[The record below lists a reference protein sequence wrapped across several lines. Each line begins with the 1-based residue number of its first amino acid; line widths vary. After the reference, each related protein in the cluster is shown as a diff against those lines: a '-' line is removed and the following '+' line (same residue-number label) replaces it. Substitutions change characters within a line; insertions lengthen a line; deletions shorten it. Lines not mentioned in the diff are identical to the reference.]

1 MIEKVQFV
9 DIIEP
14 RNTHFGIFKFM
25 TRPWYPKKS
34 LIMDTSFTPAEI
46 KKIVASSTYIDSFI
60 EAESIRSGV
69 PKEQLMKQVREY
81 LEEMGMDK
89 KMHVIRWMGI
99 VFLKISFMMKI
110 GIFVN
115 ETAILK
121 LKEQM
126 GKNPILFL
134 PTHRSYADFCVL
146 TYLCYHYDIELPA
159 VAAGM
164 DFYSMA
170 VVGQRMRETGAF
182 YMRRTIVG
190 APLYAA
196 TLKQYV
202 RTLVAKY
209 HAPLEFFIEGTRS
222 RSNKSLPPKYGMM
235 SMSLTAYF
243 AGEVSDITIV
253 PVNFSYDRIMEQTLF
268 AYEHI
273 GVPKPKESTGGL
285 LKALRSLNDHF
296 GNIYVNFGTQI
307 SVKEFLK
314 NTNLVTNESL
324 KPASL
329 QQLTPEQSSQ
339 VRDIADEVVV
349 LQQNSAV
356 ATITNLL
363 ALVLMDSLMKCKALD
378 YEELLL
384 EVDWMM
390 EVLRGL
396 GASVYE
402 KDIKKSVDRILVV
415 HHKTVTLD
423 RERRLRL
430 LTGDL
435 MEVSSDVTAKMK
447 GHILKAETMMTAVPV
462 IQLQI
467 YINPMLHYILTPAL
481 VYVLVKR
488 GSTNKDKLAIDYYR
502 LRKLLKHEFFYV
514 ERTEKDILNKAID
527 YCTQQHIII
536 NDEGTLRTGDVHR
549 LQYLLEWALL
559 PFLTTLML
567 CIDVTI
573 EMRRCEHKKVLKCV
587 QERAER
593 EEQHPY
599 CLSLESAANCLQG
612 LLATGAL
619 LRHKTDSDSVYEV
632 VPAAMESCR
641 QLVSSVLPKLNSVW
655 GRNNPVFELRA
666 PLASRL

>member
-1 MIEKVQFV
+1 
-9 DIIEP
+9 
-14 RNTHFGIFKFM
+14 M

-34 LIMDTSFTPAEI
+34 LIKDTSCTPEEI
-46 KKIVASSTYIDSFI
+46 KEIVACSTYIDSFI
-60 EAESIRSGV
+60 EAESVRSGV
-69 PKEQLMKQVREY
+69 PKEQLMKQVREH

-99 VFLKISFMMKI
+99 VFLKISFMMRI

-126 GKNPILFL
+126 GKNPIVFL

-146 TYLCYHYDIELPA
+146 TYICYHYDIELPA

-182 YMRRTIVG
+182 FIRRTIVG

-222 RSNKSLPPKYGMM
+222 RSNKSLPPKYGML
-235 SMSLTAYF
+235 SMSLMAYF

-253 PVNFSYDRIMEQTLF
+253 PVNFSYDRIMEQILF

-307 SVKEFLK
+307 SLKEYLK
-314 NTNLVTNESL
+314 NTNLVTNETL
-324 KPASL
+324 KPTSL
-329 QQLTPEQSSQ
+329 QQLTPEQLSQ

-356 ATITNLL
+356 AIITNLL
-363 ALVLMDSLMKCKALD
+363 AFVLMDSLMKCKALH

-384 EVDWMM
+384 EVQWMM

-402 KDIKKSVDRILVV
+402 KDIENSLDRILVV
-415 HHKTVTLD
+415 HHKTVALD

-435 MEVSSDVTAKMK
+435 MEVSSEVSAKMK

-467 YINPMLHYILTPAL
+467 YINPMLHYIMSPAL

-488 GSTNKDKLAIDYYR
+488 GSTNTDKLANDYYR
-502 LRKLLKHEFFYV
+502 LRKLLKHEFFYI
-514 ERTEKDILNKAID
+514 ERTEKYILNKAID
-527 YCTQQHIII
+527 YCKQHHVVI
-536 NDEGTLRTGDVHR
+536 NDEGTLRVGDANR
-549 LQYLLEWALL
+549 MQFLLEWALL

-567 CIDVTI
+567 CLDVI
-573 EMRRCEHKKVLKCV
+573 IQMRRCEHKQVLKLV

-593 EEQHPY
+593 EGRHPY
-599 CLSLESAANCLQG
+599 CLSLESSANCLQG
-612 LLATGAL
+612 LLATGAIL
-619 LRHKTDSDSVYEV
+619 KLKNGSDSIYEV
-632 VPAAMESCR
+632 VPAAMEKCR
-641 QLVSSVLPKLNSVW
+641 QLVSSVLPEINTVW
-655 GRNNPVFELRA
+655 GRNNPVFERRA
-666 PLASRL
+666 PLTSRL